1 MDMAD
6 ISVIDIGDGIER
18 NVHDV
23 IARTAAST
31 AATASSIA
39 NVENST
45 TATRNYA
52 IGEYLIYNKVVY
64 RVTSAIT
71 AGDTIVIGTN
81 VVATTLTAEIVRD
94 SAPTQDSTKLIS
106 SGAVY
111 AGLAGKENTLIW
123 DSTPTENSNNPVTSG
138 GIYTAL
144 VSKQGTLTFDTTPTE
159 NSANPVTSGGIYTA
173 LAGKQG
179 TLTFDTAP
187 TENSANPVTS
197 GGIYTAI
204 QNSIIEVDSTLS
216 SSSTHPVQNSV
227 LTTRISHIETSIAPV
242 EASSTATRA
251 YAIGDYVIL
260 EGVLYRV
267 TAAISIGD
275 TIAVNTNVVVTDVIS
290 AISRLMPIDI
300 RATLTAGST
309 TLTVNNAGIT
319 DNSIVDVYVDA
330 SKSEGIVYEVT
341 SVSVGS
347 VTVTFRDAQA
357 TDVAVLLRVT
367 NI

>member
-1 MDMAD
+1 MAD
-6 ISVIDIGDGIER
+6 ISVIDIGDGIDR

-81 VVATTLTAEIVRD
+81 VVATTITAEIVRD
-94 SAPTQDSTKLIS
+94 SVPTQDSTKLIS

-111 AGLAGKENTLIW
+111 AGLAGKENTLTW

-144 VSKQGTLTFDTTPTE
+144 ASKQGTLTFDTTPTE
-159 NSANPVTSGGIYTA
+159 NST
-173 LAGKQG
+173 
-179 TLTFDTAP
+179 
-187 TENSANPVTS
+187 NPVTS

-347 VTVTFRDAQA
+347 VTVTFRDAQT